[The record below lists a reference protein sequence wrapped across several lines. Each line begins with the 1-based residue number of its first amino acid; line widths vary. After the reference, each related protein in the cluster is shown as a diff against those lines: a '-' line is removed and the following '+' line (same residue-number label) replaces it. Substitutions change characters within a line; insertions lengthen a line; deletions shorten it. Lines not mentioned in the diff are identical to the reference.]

1 MADSNGSSVADA
13 VKPDGF
19 VDYYQLLGV
28 SSNTDSE
35 QLQTRINELYSEA
48 QANRNHR
55 QMEKRREYETLLE
68 MLPQARNILL
78 DDDKRSRYDAYA
90 TQVQRG
96 IATTDFS
103 TFVSQLGNRSVAD
116 PDRVDVLGV
125 ADTPSTRPDR
135 PKSAATKKKGP
146 SERARA
152 SLIGTA
158 ISVIIFFFIAFLTYV
173 VKHDMGL
180 AVLIGA
186 LVGVI
191 AWFVTHRP
199 SDKIST

>member
-1 MADSNGSSVADA
+1 MADSNGSSVAAA

-78 DDDKRSRYDAYA
+78 DDDKRARYDAYA

-96 IATTDFS
+96 IATTSFA
-103 TFVSQLGNRSVAD
+103 TFLSQLSNRSMAD

-125 ADTPSTRPDR
+125 AETPSTRPDR
-135 PKSAATKKKGP
+135 PKSGAAKKKGP
-146 SERARA
+146 SERART

-158 ISVIIFFFIAFLTYV
+158 ISVIIFFFIAVVTYA
-173 VKHDMGL
+173 VKKDMGL